1 LTVNRIRLESERVII
16 RPLRMDEFEASW
28 ASRLQMDSTVLP
40 VMPERDALR
49 ARFERSGIM
58 EDGALD
64 LAVEVDGRKIGEI
77 QTYVPPGRTLPTGAF
92 EVGIGIDDPSL
103 RGKGYGT
110 EAVRL
115 FVGWLFAVKGATRV
129 HMPTV
134 PTNIAMRTVLE
145 RLGFVTDGTTNEL
158 GHEFV
163 FYVVTRD
170 AWTRA
175 NGDRQGELPLLRPRS
190 SRIPKGGP

>member
-1 LTVNRIRLESERVII
+1 VNRIRLEGDRVTI

-28 ASRLQMDSTVLP
+28 TSRLQLDPTVQP

-58 EDGALD
+58 KDGAVD
-64 LAVEVDGRKIGEI
+64 LAIEVDGRKIGEI
-77 QTYVPPGRTLPTGAF
+77 QTYVPPGRALPAGAF
-92 EVGIGIDDPSL
+92 EVGIGIADPPD

-115 FVGWLFAVKGATRV
+115 FVGWLFAELGATRV
-129 HMPTV
+129 AMPTV
-134 PTNIAMRTVLE
+134 PTNTAMRTVLE
-145 RLGFVTDGTTNEL
+145 RLGFVAEGTTNEL
-158 GHEFV
+158 GQEFM

-170 AWTRA
+170 SWTRA
-175 NGDRQGELPLLRPRS
+175 NDERQT
-190 SRIPKGGP
+190 

>member
-1 LTVNRIRLESERVII
+1 MDRIRLEGDRVTI

-28 ASRLQMDSTVLP
+28 TSRLQMDPTVLP
-40 VMPERDALR
+40 VMPERDALL

-58 EDGALD
+58 QDGAVD
-64 LAVEVDGRKIGEI
+64 LAIEVDGRKIGEI
-77 QTYVPPGRTLPTGAF
+77 QTYVPPGRALPTGAF

-115 FVGWLFAVKGATRV
+115 FVGWLFSGLGATRV

-134 PTNIAMRTVLE
+134 PNNIAMRTVLE
-145 RLGFVTDGTTNEL
+145 RLGFVAEGMTNEL
-158 GHEFV
+158 GLEFV
-163 FYVVTRD
+163 LYVVTRD
-170 AWTRA
+170 AWIRA
-175 NGDRQGELPLLRPRS
+175 NGDWQS
-190 SRIPKGGP
+190 

>member
-1 LTVNRIRLESERVII
+1 VNRIRLEGDRVTI

-28 ASRLQMDSTVLP
+28 SSRLQLNPTVQP
-40 VMPERDALR
+40 VMPERDALL

-58 EDGALD
+58 QDGAVD
-64 LAVEVDGRKIGEI
+64 LAIEVDGRKIGEI
-77 QTYVPPGRTLPTGAF
+77 QTYVPPGRALLTGAF
-92 EVGIGIDDPSL
+92 EVGIGINDPSH

-115 FVGWLFAVKGATRV
+115 FVGWLFAQMGATRV
-129 HMPTV
+129 RMPTV
-134 PTNIAMRTVLE
+134 PTNTAMRTVVE
-145 RLGFVTDGTTNEL
+145 RLGFVAEGTTNEL
-158 GHEFV
+158 GHEFM

-175 NGDRQGELPLLRPRS
+175 NSDR
-190 SRIPKGGP
+190 

>member
-1 LTVNRIRLESERVII
+1 MDRIRLEGDRVTI

-28 ASRLQMDSTVLP
+28 ASRLQLDPTVQP
-40 VMPERDALR
+40 VMPQRDALF
-49 ARFERSGIM
+49 ARFEGSGIM
-58 EDGALD
+58 LDGAVD
-64 LAVEVDGRKIGEI
+64 LAIEVDGIKIGEI
-77 QTYVPPGRTLPTGAF
+77 QTYVPPGRALPPGAF
-92 EVGIGIDDPSL
+92 EVGIGIEDPSL

-134 PTNIAMRTVLE
+134 PTNTAMRTVLE
-145 RLGFVTDGTTNEL
+145 RLGFVAEGTTNEL
-158 GHEFV
+158 GLEFV

-175 NGDRQGELPLLRPRS
+175 NGDRQM
-190 SRIPKGGP
+190 